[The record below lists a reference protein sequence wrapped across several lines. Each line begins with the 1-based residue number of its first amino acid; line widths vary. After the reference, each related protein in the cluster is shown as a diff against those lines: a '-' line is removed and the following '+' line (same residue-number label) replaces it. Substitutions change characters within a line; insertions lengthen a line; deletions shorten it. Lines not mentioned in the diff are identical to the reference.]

1 MSEKLHLF
9 ENTIFNGAPL
19 EQAKSA
25 IIMMHGRGDDASKM
39 QDLAQ
44 NLNLLDDVAIIYPI
58 ATNNTWYPKG
68 FMEDWIE
75 NQPWLDSALE
85 NLGTINKH
93 LNEKSI
99 SNDKIFLL
107 GFSQG
112 ACLTLEYAT
121 RNAQKYA
128 GIAILSGGLI
138 GPYIKKSNYSGD
150 FAGTEIFIGCS
161 NIDHH
166 IPEKRLHE
174 SEEVVIPMGAKVEKR
189 IYPEMDHIINEDEIQ
204 KVNEMLT
211 SFKILTL

>member
-1 MSEKLHLF
+1 MSNNLHLF
-9 ENTIFNGAPL
+9 KNTIFDGASL
-19 EQAKSA
+19 EEAKSA
-25 IIMMHGRGDDASKM
+25 IIMTHGRGDDSSKM
-39 QDLAQ
+39 QDLVKS
-44 NLNLLDDVAIIYPI
+44 LNITVETAIIYPI
-58 ATNNTWYPKG
+58 ATNSTWYPKG
-68 FMEDWIE
+68 FMEDWSE

-85 NLGTINKH
+85 NLEAIIKYLNK
-93 LNEKSI
+93 KGI

-112 ACLTLEYAT
+112 ACLTLEYVT

-138 GPYIKKSNYSGD
+138 GPHIEKSNYSGD
-150 FAGTEIFIGCS
+150 FERTEIFIGCS

-174 SEEVVIPMGAKVEKR
+174 SEAAVKPMGAKVDKR
-189 IYPEMDHIINEDEIQ
+189 VYPGMDHIICEDEIQ

-211 SFKILTL
+211 TI

>member
-1 MSEKLHLF
+1 MSESLHLF
-9 ENTIFNGAPL
+9 ENTEYAGVSL
-19 EQAKSA
+19 EVAKSA
-25 IIMMHGRGDDASKM
+25 IIMTHGRGDNADKM
-39 QDLAQ
+39 KSLVQELIIPDHT
-44 NLNLLDDVAIIYPI
+44 AIVYPI

-68 FMEDWIE
+68 FMEDWSE

-85 NLGTINKH
+85 NLAIIIRH
-93 LNEKSI
+93 LNEKGI

-112 ACLTLEYAT
+112 ACLNLEYAS

-138 GPYIKKSNYSGD
+138 GPYIENSNYSGD
-150 FAGTEIFIGCS
+150 FEGTEIFIGCS

-174 SEEVVIPMGAKVEKR
+174 SEEMVAPMGAKVEKR
-189 IYPEMDHIINEDEIQ
+189 VYPGMDHIICEDEIQ
-204 KVNEMLT
+204 KVNEMLK
-211 SFKILTL
+211 SI